1 MNLTSPPP
9 PRTLDPAKFRD
20 PQRTAKGEAR
30 AHVALSALDILWVNT
45 GTLCNIACTGCYIES
60 GPRNDRLAYIAAA
73 EVRAFLD
80 EIAEQG
86 LPTREIGFTGGEPF
100 LNPEF
105 PEMLDEALARSFRVL
120 VLTNAMR
127 PMMRRAGRLAAM
139 DPTARAR
146 LTFRVSL
153 DHYTAEGHET
163 LRGARCW
170 APAIAGL
177 RWLAREGFRVHV
189 AARACWPEDE
199 QGLRRGFAR
208 LFAELAIPIDAQDPA
223 ALVLFPEMDADRD
236 VPEITE
242 ACWNILGK
250 SPDDVMCARARMIVK
265 RKGEDRPKVVA
276 CTLLPYDERFEL
288 GHTLAEAGG
297 QVALNHPHCARFCV
311 LGGASCSP
319 GPALQRASGDGISPA
334 AGPSGQDS

>member
-1 MNLTSPPP
+1 MNLTAPPAP
-9 PRTLDPAKFRD
+9 KALDPAKFRD

-30 AHVALSALDILWVNT
+30 AHVALSALDVLWINT

-60 GPRNDRLAYIAAA
+60 SPRNDRLAFITAA

-80 EIAEQG
+80 EIAAQG

-105 PEMLDEALARSFRVL
+105 LEMLDASLARSFQVL

-127 PMMRRAGRLAAM
+127 PMMRHADRLAAM
-139 DPTARAR
+139 DRAVRPR

-153 DHYTAEGHET
+153 DHYTAEGHEA
-163 LRGARCW
+163 LRGARSW

-177 RWLAREGFRVHV
+177 RWLAREGFGVHV
-189 AARACWPEDE
+189 AARTCWPEDE

-208 LFAELAIPIDAQDPA
+208 LFVELAIPIDAQNPA
-223 ALVLFPEMDADRD
+223 ALVLFPEMDAGLD

-242 ACWNILGK
+242 ACWSILGK
-250 SPDDVMCARARMIVK
+250 LPEDVMCARARMIVK
-265 RKGEDRPKVVA
+265 RKGEDRPAVVA

-288 GHTLAEAGG
+288 GSTLAEAGR

-319 GPALQRASGDGISPA
+319 GPALRRTSGDGILPGV
-334 AGPSGQDS
+334 GPSEKGP

>member
-1 MNLTSPPP
+1 MNLTAPPP
-9 PRTLDPAKFRD
+9 PRTLDPLKFRD

-30 AHVALSALDILWVNT
+30 ARVALSALDTLWINT
-45 GTLCNIACTGCYIES
+45 GTLCNIACAGCYIES

-80 EIAEQG
+80 EIAERG
-86 LPTREIGFTGGEPF
+86 LNTHEIGFTGGEPF

-127 PMMRRAGRLAAM
+127 PMMRRADRLATIDRA
-139 DPTARAR
+139 ARAR

-153 DHYTAEGHET
+153 DHYTAEGHEA
-163 LRGARCW
+163 LRVPRSW

-177 RWLAREGFRVHV
+177 RWLAREGFGVHV
-189 AARACWPEDE
+189 AARTCWPEDE

-208 LFAELAIPIDAQDPA
+208 LFQDLAIPIDAENPA
-223 ALVLFPEMDADRD
+223 TLVLFPEMDANLD

-242 ACWNILGK
+242 TCWDILGK
-250 SPDDVMCARARMIVK
+250 SPEDVMCARSRMIVK
-265 RKGEDRPKVVA
+265 RKGEDRPTVVA

-288 GHTLAEAGG
+288 GRTLAEAAGP
-297 QVALNHPHCARFCV
+297 VALNHPHCARFCV

-319 GPALQRASGDGISPA
+319 GPALRRTSGEGFFPA
-334 AGPSGQDS
+334 ESRPGKGR